1 MAARAIGTALLRSKV
16 VAHHRLIPTRGLH
29 GRRPRPRSSSH
40 PTASSRPPTNNKDH
54 RNGDEEKFSDILVQ
68 GAFNAANFWIL
79 SGMFYLWWVKP
90 IWEDLKER
98 SDNAAKERL
107 IMKDEITRAC
117 QRIQDILEDY
127 QERSMEAKDA

>member
-1 MAARAIGTALLRSKV
+1 MAARAIGAALLRSTSRIIV
-16 VAHHRLIPTRGLH
+16 LSPRVDSMAAAHGQEALLTPLLPRGHQLTT
-29 GRRPRPRSSSH
+29 S
-40 PTASSRPPTNNKDH
+40 DH

-68 GAFNAANFWIL
+68 GALNAANFWIL

-127 QERSMEAKDA
+127 QEDA